1 MNEEQLKEI
10 AILAKELGFKP
21 KTLSTG
27 VTFEKFIRVDKGLPV
42 NDTCYYLLLCEIQLW
57 LGQTYDIHIN
67 IRRENYFQKS
77 KYKYFHHD
85 ISHKEL
91 TDVTKQEE
99 LFENIMDEC
108 SQDIPGNHLNDEK
121 FSKCIFERNL
131 AFKTYPEVLA
141 TGILES
147 LKLIKNESN

>member
-21 KTLSTG
+21 RTLSTG
-27 VTFEKFIRVDKGLPV
+27 VTFEKFTRVDKGLPL

-67 IRRENYFQKS
+67 IRKENYFQSS
-77 KYKYFHHD
+77 KYEYFHHD
-85 ISHKEL
+85 VSHKEL

-99 LFENIMDEC
+99 LHESIMTEC
-108 SQDIPGNHLNDEK
+108 EQDIPGNHLNDEK
-121 FSKCIFERNL
+121 YSKLIFERKF
-131 AFKTYPEVLA
+131 AFKTYPEVLLS
-141 TGILES
+141 GILKG